1 MPANRVPSA
10 VLPSLLV
17 AGALGLAACATSVMT
32 TTARDT
38 LAKSSSCPADQVK
51 VEDLG
56 GSRYRATG
64 YPATFVIDGAGVIR
78 EVFLGPVQ
86 WDTPG
91 AVDHFRGLLAPA
103 R

>member
-17 AGALGLAACATSVMT
+17 TGALGLAACATSVMT

-64 YPATFVIDGAGVIR
+64 CGKSETYVCKLAEYAVSSCIPESSIPPP
-78 EVFLGPVQ
+78 GP
-86 WDTPG
+86 DSK
-91 AVDHFRGLLAPA
+91 
-103 R
+103 